1 MKYNAI
7 KLTKQM
13 NYKRISTMYCYWG
26 WESVAIAANSCT
38 IADQLLANQ
47 SADCFVIDGNGQT
60 SLLPASAASQ
70 LRSHYILI
78 LSYMN
83 YLLLSFSVREILY
96 FEFAY
101 KQTPWKSSGI
111 CIIFK
116 IVYFITSC
124 ISEWMIEE
132 TFICI
137 TQTK

>member
-1 MKYNAI
+1 
-7 KLTKQM
+7 M

-70 LRSHYILI
+70 LRNHYILI

-83 YLLLSFSVREILY
+83 YLLVSFSVKEILY
-96 FEFAY
+96 FEYAY
-101 KQTPWKSSGI
+101 KKTRWKTNGI

-116 IVYFITSC
+116 IVHFITSC

-137 TQTK
+137 AQTK